1 MQHWQQKRNYPD
13 SQEEQ
18 KLHLH
23 YQVNMVRKNLDG
35 MSELWY
41 DTEEDVLGIQFSK
54 MKYWKSIEVA
64 SNVVV
69 DLAKNGEIIGIEIL
83 KVKS

>member
-1 MQHWQQKRNYPD
+1 
-13 SQEEQ
+13 
-18 KLHLH
+18 
-23 YQVNMVRKNLDG
+23 

-41 DTEEDVLGIQFSK
+41 DAEEDVLGIQFSK
-54 MKYWKSIEVA
+54 RKYWKSVVA

-83 KVKS
+83 KAKESFKRDVPMVISGAKKHK

>member
-1 MQHWQQKRNYPD
+1 
-13 SQEEQ
+13 
-18 KLHLH
+18 
-23 YQVNMVRKNLDG
+23 

-41 DTEEDVLGIQFSK
+41 DAEEDVLGIQLVK
-54 MKYWKSIEVA
+54 RKYWKSVEVA

-83 KVKS
+83 KAKESFKKDVPVIISGAKKLRARQ

>member
-1 MQHWQQKRNYPD
+1 
-13 SQEEQ
+13 
-18 KLHLH
+18 
-23 YQVNMVRKNLDG
+23 

-41 DTEEDVLGIQFSK
+41 DADEDVLGIQFSK
-54 MKYWKSIEVA
+54 KKYWKSVEVA

-83 KVKS
+83 KAKESFKQDVPMIISSARKRK

>member
-1 MQHWQQKRNYPD
+1 
-13 SQEEQ
+13 
-18 KLHLH
+18 
-23 YQVNMVRKNLDG
+23 

-41 DTEEDVLGIQFSK
+41 DAEEDVLGIQFGK
-54 MKYWKSIEVA
+54 KKYWKSVEVA

-83 KVKS
+83 KAKESFKEDVPVIISNAKRRK